1 MNKDQA
7 EVLAEW
13 IKAASSCVV
22 FTGAGMSTESGLPDF
37 RSQTGMWQGQDPTRL
52 ASTEVRRWRSYMA
65 HLPPFVACA
74 ACGSMPA
81 VGIWRKQVPTA
92 SVADFCDHR

>member
-1 MNKDQA
+1 MGEGGDYMNKDQA

-37 RSQTGMWQGQDPTRL
+37 RSQTGFRL
-52 ASTEVRRWRSYMA
+52 VIVNRDTTPVDERADLLIQNEPIGSVLKRTEKYLNV
-65 HLPPFVACA
+65 
-74 ACGSMPA
+74 
-81 VGIWRKQVPTA
+81 
-92 SVADFCDHR
+92 